1 MGLRTRRRSRM
12 SPLGWLLRVT
22 FVSIFGSFIA
32 VRGTKYL
39 FGEATGLVPDLAQ
52 AGVGILTWTA
62 ITTKAGMHGM
72 VRRMRSSSV
81 LKMLERL

>member
-1 MGLRTRRRSRM
+1 M
-12 SPLGWLLRVT
+12 SPLGWLLRII
-22 FVSIFGSFIA
+22 FVSIFGSFVA

-62 ITTKAGMHGM
+62 IPTKAGKPGLGGGGGART
-72 VRRMRSSSV
+72 VSPKSYTPC
-81 LKMLERL
+81 